1 VEKVLRAIHAP
12 FLFGRYRLEK
22 IQGGIFAFRRKNP
35 V

>member
-22 IQGGIFAFRRKNP
+22 IQGGIRF
-35 V
+35 